1 MAGNWVPRELPNWES
16 AGCPVHPTI
25 IIGLTKMTSG
35 NQGRPKE
42 IDSEAVAQPR
52 YDRQDGCVDP
62 VVGDILSSWRYDIS
76 GITAAMRG
84 DYEEHFRECAYCR
97 SRQHLHRTID
107 VVLIGTTTISTAA
120 FVLALAI
127 IHHIQPLQ
135 HWALVNL
142 HLWEI
147 PIVLNV
153 QTAAGIGL
161 LFSFLCWVLVAIAT
175 PAPVFLT
182 GVALNQARSLHS
194 RSLDDR
200 DSRVA

>member
-1 MAGNWVPRELPNWES
+1 
-16 AGCPVHPTI
+16 
-25 IIGLTKMTSG
+25 MTSG
-35 NQGRPKE
+35 NYGHPKE
-42 IDSEAVAQPR
+42 IDGETVVSPR
-52 YDRQDGCVDP
+52 YSRQDGCVDS

-76 GITAAMRG
+76 GITPAMRG
-84 DYEEHFRECAYCR
+84 DYEEHFADCAHCR
-97 SRQHLHRTID
+97 SRQRLHRTID

-142 HLWEI
+142 HLLEI
-147 PIVLNV
+147 PIVLSV
-153 QTAAGIGL
+153 QAAAAIGL
-161 LFSFLCWVLVAIAT
+161 LLSFVCWVLVAIAT

-182 GVALNQARSLHS
+182 GVALNQARLLHE
-194 RSLDDR
+194 RALDDR

>member
-1 MAGNWVPRELPNWES
+1 
-16 AGCPVHPTI
+16 
-25 IIGLTKMTSG
+25 MTSA
-35 NQGRPKE
+35 NQGCEKVV
-42 IDSEAVAQPR
+42 DSGALASPR
-52 YDRQDGCVDP
+52 YTSRGGCVDP

-76 GITAAMRG
+76 GITPAMRG
-84 DYEEHFRECAYCR
+84 DYEEHFAECAYCR

-120 FVLALAI
+120 FILALAI

-135 HWALVNL
+135 HWALVSL

-147 PIVLNV
+147 QFVLNL
-153 QTAAGIGL
+153 QAAAIGGL
-161 LFSFLCWVLVAIAT
+161 LLSFLCWVLVAIAT

-182 GVALNQARSLHS
+182 GVALNQARSLHA

>member
-1 MAGNWVPRELPNWES
+1 
-16 AGCPVHPTI
+16 
-25 IIGLTKMTSG
+25 MTSG

-42 IDSEAVAQPR
+42 IDSDAPASPR
-52 YDRQDGCVDP
+52 YARQDGCVDP

-76 GITAAMRG
+76 GITPAMRG
-84 DYEEHFRECAYCR
+84 DYEDHFAECAYCR

-120 FVLALAI
+120 FVLAFAI

-142 HLWEI
+142 HLWEMS
-147 PIVLNV
+147 IVLSV
-153 QTAAGIGL
+153 QAAAGIGL
-161 LFSFLCWVLVAIAT
+161 LLSFLCWVLVAIAT

-182 GVALNQARSLHS
+182 GVALNQARSLQG
-194 RSLDDR
+194 RVLDER

>member
-1 MAGNWVPRELPNWES
+1 
-16 AGCPVHPTI
+16 
-25 IIGLTKMTSG
+25 MTSR
-35 NQGRPKE
+35 NQARPKE
-42 IDSEAVAQPR
+42 IDSRTLASPR
-52 YDRQDGCVDP
+52 YNRQNGCVDP

-76 GITAAMRG
+76 GITPAMRG
-84 DYEEHFRECAYCR
+84 DYEEHFAECAYCR

-120 FVLALAI
+120 FILALAI

-142 HLWEI
+142 HLWEMS
-147 PIVLNV
+147 IVLSV
-153 QTAAGIGL
+153 QAAAIIGL
-161 LFSFLCWVLVAIAT
+161 LLSFLCWLLVAIAT

-182 GVALNQARSLHS
+182 GVALNQARSLYG
-194 RSLDDR
+194 RTLDDQ

>member
-1 MAGNWVPRELPNWES
+1 
-16 AGCPVHPTI
+16 
-25 IIGLTKMTSG
+25 MTSG
-35 NQGRPKE
+35 NQGCGKE
-42 IDSEAVAQPR
+42 VDSDALASPR
-52 YDRQDGCVDP
+52 YTSQDGCVDP

-76 GITAAMRG
+76 GITPAMRG
-84 DYEEHFRECAYCR
+84 DYEEHFAECAYCR

-120 FVLALAI
+120 FILALAI

-135 HWALVNL
+135 HWALVSL

-147 PIVLNV
+147 PIVLSL
-153 QTAAGIGL
+153 QAAAIGGL
-161 LFSFLCWVLVAIAT
+161 LLSFLCWVLVAIAT

-182 GVALNQARSLHS
+182 GVALNQARSLHA

>member
-1 MAGNWVPRELPNWES
+1 
-16 AGCPVHPTI
+16 
-25 IIGLTKMTSG
+25 MTSG
-35 NQGRPKE
+35 KQARGKEVDSGAPASPRFSRP
-42 IDSEAVAQPR
+42 DS
-52 YDRQDGCVDP
+52 CVDP

-76 GITAAMRG
+76 GITPAMRG
-84 DYEEHFRECAYCR
+84 DYEDHFAECAYCH
-97 SRQHLHRTID
+97 SRQRLHRTID

-135 HWALVNL
+135 HWALVSL

-147 PIVLNV
+147 SIVLNL
-153 QTAAGIGL
+153 QAAAIGGL
-161 LFSFLCWVLVAIAT
+161 LLSFVCWVLVAIAT

-182 GVALNQARSLHS
+182 GVALHQARLLQA

>member
-1 MAGNWVPRELPNWES
+1 
-16 AGCPVHPTI
+16 
-25 IIGLTKMTSG
+25 MTSG

-42 IDSEAVAQPR
+42 IDSDASPSPR
-52 YDRQDGCVDP
+52 YTRQDGCVDP

-76 GITAAMRG
+76 GITPAMRG
-84 DYEEHFRECAYCR
+84 DYEDHFAECAYCR

-147 PIVLNV
+147 PIVLSV
-153 QTAAGIGL
+153 QAAAGIGL
-161 LFSFLCWVLVAIAT
+161 LLSFLCWVLVAIAT

-182 GVALNQARSLHS
+182 GVALNQARSLQG
-194 RSLDDR
+194 RVLDDR

>member
-1 MAGNWVPRELPNWES
+1 
-16 AGCPVHPTI
+16 
-25 IIGLTKMTSG
+25 MTSG

-42 IDSEAVAQPR
+42 VDSDALTPPR
-52 YDRQDGCVDP
+52 YAHPDGCVDP

-76 GITAAMRG
+76 GITPAMRG
-84 DYEEHFRECAYCR
+84 DYEEHFAECAYCR
-97 SRQHLHRTID
+97 SRQRLHRTID

-120 FVLALAI
+120 FILALAI

-135 HWALVNL
+135 HWALVSL

-147 PIVLNV
+147 QIVLNL
-153 QTAAGIGL
+153 QAAAIGGL
-161 LFSFLCWVLVAIAT
+161 LVSFLCWVLVAIAT

-182 GVALNQARSLHS
+182 EVALNQARSLHN

>member
-1 MAGNWVPRELPNWES
+1 
-16 AGCPVHPTI
+16 
-25 IIGLTKMTSG
+25 MTSG
-35 NQGRPKE
+35 NYGHPKE
-42 IDSEAVAQPR
+42 IDGETVESPR
-52 YDRQDGCVDP
+52 YSRQDGCVDS

-76 GITAAMRG
+76 GITPAMRG
-84 DYEEHFRECAYCR
+84 DYEEHFADCAHCR
-97 SRQHLHRTID
+97 SRQRLHRTID

-147 PIVLNV
+147 PIVLSV
-153 QTAAGIGL
+153 QAAAAIGL
-161 LFSFLCWVLVAIAT
+161 LLSFVCWVLVAIAT

-182 GVALNQARSLHS
+182 GVALNQARLLHE
-194 RSLDDR
+194 RALDDR

>member
-1 MAGNWVPRELPNWES
+1 
-16 AGCPVHPTI
+16 
-25 IIGLTKMTSG
+25 MTSG
-35 NQGRPKE
+35 NHGRT
-42 IDSEAVAQPR
+42 IDVDNGAPAPSAYA
-52 YDRQDGCVDP
+52 RQDGCVDP

-76 GITAAMRG
+76 GITPAMRG
-84 DYEEHFRECAYCR
+84 DYEEHFAECAYCR
-97 SRQHLHRTID
+97 RRQHLHRTID

-147 PIVLNV
+147 PIVLSV
-153 QTAAGIGL
+153 QAAAGIGL
-161 LFSFLCWVLVAIAT
+161 LLSFLCWVLVAIAT

-182 GVALNQARSLHS
+182 GVALNQARSLQG
-194 RSLDDR
+194 RVLDDR
-200 DSRVA
+200 DS

>member
-1 MAGNWVPRELPNWES
+1 
-16 AGCPVHPTI
+16 
-25 IIGLTKMTSG
+25 MTSG

-42 IDSEAVAQPR
+42 VDSDVPASPLYTR
-52 YDRQDGCVDP
+52 RDGCVDP

-76 GITAAMRG
+76 GITPAMRG
-84 DYEEHFRECAYCR
+84 DYEDHFAECAYCR
-97 SRQHLHRTID
+97 SRQRLHRTVD
-107 VVLIGTTTISTAA
+107 VVLIGTTTVSTAA

-135 HWALVNL
+135 HWALVSL

-147 PIVLNV
+147 PIVLSL
-153 QTAAGIGL
+153 QAAAVAGL
-161 LFSFLCWVLVAIAT
+161 LLSLLCWLLVAIAT

-182 GVALNQARSLHS
+182 AVALNQARSLHG
-194 RSLDDR
+194 RTLDDR

>member
-1 MAGNWVPRELPNWES
+1 
-16 AGCPVHPTI
+16 
-25 IIGLTKMTSG
+25 MTPIKQGSG
-35 NQGRPKE
+35 KE
-42 IDSEAVAQPR
+42 IDGDALASPR
-52 YDRQDGCVDP
+52 YTRPDGCVDP

-76 GITAAMRG
+76 GITPAMRG
-84 DYEEHFRECAYCR
+84 DYEEHFVECAYCR

-135 HWALVNL
+135 HWALVSL

-147 PIVLNV
+147 PIVLSL
-153 QTAAGIGL
+153 QAAAIAGL
-161 LFSFLCWVLVAIAT
+161 FLSFLCWVLVAIAT

-182 GVALNQARSLHS
+182 GVALNQARSLHG
-194 RSLDDR
+194 RSLDDH